1 MRLSSLSLALA
12 SSLVLLG
19 ALAACQSASQS
30 EAQKPKTSLRKR
42 PPAFKP
48 TPLAELP
55 DLGVLK
61 AQRLARPVSKLTKLC
76 PPAKKN
82 RDTGTA
88 CVCPAVGEPSQLD
101 GWTDDSA
108 GCTAAAEG
116 LEKPFLNVQFLAA
129 QKTTRARR
137 SEELALDVQFR
148 LLMQTKKGWSTF
160 EIGSTTMEPALG
172 YPRSLTLVSRTFVEL
187 LEGENKALL
196 AVFDDA
202 RTEYLEGGE
211 KEQTSTGWLLVCG
224 ADASQKLSCAE
235 PLSLG
240 AKRKTG
246 YLLEPI
252 VEGGALYLQETIAKT
267 PPALKKTVGKYTFEL
282 PKS

>member
-12 SSLVLLG
+12 TCLVVLGSLG
-19 ALAACQSASQS
+19 CQSTSQS
-30 EAQKPKTSLRKR
+30 EAKPPRTALRKR
-42 PPAFKP
+42 PPKFKP

-55 DLGVLK
+55 DQGVLK
-61 AQRLARPVSKLTKLC
+61 AQRLGRPVSRLTKLC

-82 RDTGTA
+82 RETGTA
-88 CVCPAVGEPSQLD
+88 CVCPALGEPTQLD

-108 GCTAAAEG
+108 ACTAAAEG
-116 LEKPFLNVQFLAA
+116 IEQPFLNVQFLAA

-172 YPRSLTLVSRTFVEL
+172 YPRSLTLVSRTFAEL
-187 LEGENKALL
+187 LPGGKSKALL
-196 AVFDDA
+196 AVFNDE
-202 RTEYLEGGE
+202 RTEVLENGE

-224 ADASQKLSCAE
+224 ADAAQKLSCAE

-240 AKRKTG
+240 ERRKQG
-246 YLLEPI
+246 YVLEPI
-252 VEGGALYLQETIAKT
+252 VEGGALYLQETFART
-267 PPALKKTVGKYTFEL
+267 PPALKKTVGKYSFEL
-282 PKS
+282 AGA